1 MFYFEDIEVGTSAEF
16 GSHTFTIEEMLWF
29 AERYDRQAIHL
40 DRDEAKKSLFGDIIA
55 SGWLT
60 MAVFMK
66 LFVAYVDD
74 AGDRLRAAGKPVVPI
89 GPSPGL
95 EDLKW
100 LRPVKAGDTLTY
112 RATIA
117 DKRIFKSRPDR
128 GIVFFD
134 NEAVN
139 QNGETVLTFR
149 GKGIFA
155 RRPGTASG

>member
-128 GIVFFD
+128 GIVVF
-134 NEAVN
+134 EHRGIN
-139 QNGETVLTFR
+139 QRGEVVARSKRT
-149 GKGIFA
+149 A
-155 RRPGTASG
+155 MMMRRPAG

>member
-1 MFYFEDIEVGTSAEF
+1 MFYFEDIETGTRAEF

-29 AERYDRQAIHL
+29 AERYDRQPIHL
-40 DRDEAKKSLFGDIIA
+40 DPEEAGKSLFGGIIA

-66 LFVAYVDD
+66 LFTAYVEET
-74 AGDRLRAAGKPVVPI
+74 GEKMRAQGKPVVPI

-100 LRPVKAGDTLTY
+100 LKPVKPGDTLTY

-128 GIVFFD
+128 GIVTFD

-139 QNGETVLTFR
+139 QNGEIVLTFR
-149 GKGIFA
+149 GKGIFE
-155 RRPGTASG
+155 RRPQAEA

>member
-1 MFYFEDIEVGTSAEF
+1 MFYFEDIEIGTSAEL
-16 GSHTFTIEEMLWF
+16 GSHTFTLEEMLWF
-29 AERYDRQAIHL
+29 AERFDRQPIHL
-40 DRDEAKKSLFGDIIA
+40 DPEEAGRSMFGSLIA

-66 LFVAYVDD
+66 LFTAYVEDV
-74 AGDRLRAAGKPVVPI
+74 GEKRKAAGKPVVPI

-100 LRPVKAGDTLTY
+100 LKPVMAGDTLTY

-117 DKRIFKSRPDR
+117 DKRIFNSRPDR
-128 GIVFFD
+128 GIVFFN

-139 QNGETVLTFR
+139 QHGETVLTFR
-149 GKGIFA
+149 GKGIFE
-155 RRPGTASG
+155 RRPQAE

>member
-89 GPSPGL
+89 GMPPGTSSASAARKKVVTCRPST
-95 EDLKW
+95 
-100 LRPVKAGDTLTY
+100 RPSTDSDAA
-112 RATIA
+112 ATTTS
-117 DKRIFKSRPDR
+117 SRMSSEGTSRCP
-128 GIVFFD
+128 VPL
-134 NEAVN
+134 N
-139 QNGETVLTFR
+139 
-149 GKGIFA
+149 A
-155 RRPGTASG
+155 RRVLSQEILAANE

>member
-1 MFYFEDIEVGTSAEF
+1 MMFYYEDIEIGTRAEL

-29 AERYDRQAIHL
+29 AERYDRQPIHL
-40 DRDEAKKSLFGDIIA
+40 DPEEAAKNMFGGIIA

-66 LFVAYVDD
+66 LFTAYVEET
-74 AGDRLRAAGKPVVPI
+74 GEKMRAQGKPVVPI

-100 LRPVKAGDTLTY
+100 IKPVMAGDTLTY

-128 GIVFFD
+128 GIVMFD
-134 NEAVN
+134 NVAVN

-149 GKGIFA
+149 GKGIFE
-155 RRPGTASG
+155 RRPQPE

>member
-1 MFYFEDIEVGTSAEF
+1 MFHYEDIEIGATAEF

-29 AERYDRQAIHL
+29 AERYDRQPIHL
-40 DRDEAKKSLFGDIIA
+40 DREEAAKSMFGDIIA

-60 MAVFMK
+60 TAVFMK
-66 LFVAYVDD
+66 LFTAYVEQSDET
-74 AGDRLRAAGKPVVPI
+74 RRAQGKPVVPI

-100 LRPVKAGDTLTY
+100 IRPVKPGDTLTY

-117 DKRIFKSRPDR
+117 DKRIFKSRPNR
-128 GIVFFD
+128 GIVIFD

-139 QNGETVLTFR
+139 QNGEIVLTFR
-149 GKGIFA
+149 GKGIFE
-155 RRPGTASG
+155 RRPAAKG